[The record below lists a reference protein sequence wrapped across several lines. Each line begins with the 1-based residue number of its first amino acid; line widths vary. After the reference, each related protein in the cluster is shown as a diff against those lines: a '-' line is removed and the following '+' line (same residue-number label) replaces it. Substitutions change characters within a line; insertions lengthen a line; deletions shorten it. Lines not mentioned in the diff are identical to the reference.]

1 MYRRLIQNRLFQGM
15 WSSHYQKWLQYAII
29 GGVFLLSLLV
39 AFRPSSRLTLLVVGA
54 LAMVVVSIILIRNI
68 VIGLLGIILACLLIP
83 NFLGSGGLGATLS
96 PPILLLVL
104 VIGLWAL
111 KLVTRQ
117 REGVLV
123 RSRTTLPAIVFIL
136 VSLVTFLNGQVNYYV
151 LAQLAPLPAQ
161 VGGLA
166 VFIFS
171 IAAFLAAA
179 NLFDKLKWLK
189 IFTWLFIIISAVYI
203 FGRLVAQAGTFIL
216 PLYQYGSVTSI
227 FWIWLVAISSSQ
239 VFFNNHLDRR
249 WRWALAGILVATFY
263 VALSQAYNWK
273 SGWLPPLV
281 ALFVI
286 LWIGIPRF
294 RIPGLVIAGVA
305 ILLFSF
311 GKIGNVIA
319 GGEDYSIMTRE
330 VAWRIVLEITKV
342 NPILGLG
349 MSNYYWYTPLFPIL
363 GYYVQ
368 FNSHNNYIDIIAQT
382 GLLGLV
388 VFMWFVF
395 KVGRVGWNLVGKVPH
410 GFSNAYV
417 IGALGGLAGTI
428 VAGML
433 GDWII
438 PFIYNV
444 GMQGFRASLLGW
456 LFLGGLVALE
466 NIYRNPGTIDLEG

>member
-1 MYRRLIQNRLFQGM
+1 M
-15 WSSHYQKWLQYAII
+15 WSSQYQKWLQYAII

-39 AFRPSSRLTLLVVGA
+39 AFRPSSRLTLLVVGV
-54 LAMVVVSIILIRNI
+54 LAMAVVSIILIRNM
-68 VIGLLGIILACLLIP
+68 VLGLLGVIVACLLIP

-117 REGVLV
+117 REGVLF

-151 LAQLAPLPAQ
+151 FAQLAPLPAQ

-166 VFIFS
+166 VFILS
-171 IAAFLAAA
+171 VVAFLAAA
-179 NLFDKLKWLK
+179 NLFDKLRWLK

-216 PLYQYGSVTSI
+216 PLYQYGSDTSI

-239 VFFNNHLDRR
+239 AFFNNHLDRR
-249 WRWALAGILVATFY
+249 WRWVLACILVATFY
-263 VALSQAYNWK
+263 VALGQAYIWK
-273 SGWLPPLV
+273 SGWLPPLI

-286 LWIGIPRF
+286 LWIGIPRI
-294 RIPGLVIAGVA
+294 RIPGLVIVGVA

-311 GKIGNVIA
+311 GKLGNVVA
-319 GGEDYSIMTRE
+319 GGEDYSIMTRV
-330 VAWRIVLEITKV
+330 VAWRIVLEIAKV

-382 GLLGLV
+382 GLLGLA

-395 KVGRVGWNLVGKVPH
+395 ELGRVGWNLVGKVPH
-410 GFSNAYV
+410 GFSKAYV

-438 PFIYNV
+438 PFVYNV
-444 GMQGFRASLLGW
+444 GMHGFRASLLGW

-466 NIYRNPGTIDLEG
+466 NIYRNLGTIDLEG